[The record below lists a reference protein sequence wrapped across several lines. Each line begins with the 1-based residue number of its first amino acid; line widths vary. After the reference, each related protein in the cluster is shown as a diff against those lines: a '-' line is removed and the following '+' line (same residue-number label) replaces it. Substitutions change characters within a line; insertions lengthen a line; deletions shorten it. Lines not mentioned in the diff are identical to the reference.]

1 MTVIELIYCD
11 EYRVAVGQPVSA
23 DTRLVPSCP
32 LSPVAH
38 LAAGRSWSLV
48 MGAADVEAGS
58 FDMAQDR
65 EQDRCHQERMQ
76 ATIAFSHKHGKART
90 WGRVG
95 VMGGGDG

>member
-1 MTVIELIYCD
+1 
-11 EYRVAVGQPVSA
+11 
-23 DTRLVPSCP
+23 
-32 LSPVAH
+32 
-38 LAAGRSWSLV
+38 